1 MQCNKCRRN
10 AVLFQEYSGQHL
22 CEQHFEADVEGKAKH
37 EIRKHQWMIPG
48 DHIAV
53 ALSGNQSSS
62 ALLYFLKKLTSNRR
76 DIRVSA
82 ISLDEGINGY
92 RDPAYAMRIAELLDT
107 ECIMGSFQENFGITA
122 DEITHTKGIALSC
135 TYCRVL
141 RNFLL
146 NRIAME
152 HGITKLAF
160 GYTLDEGAVS
170 LLKNVL
176 QGNPDILVRSERA
189 ARGKIPRIRPFLSVP
204 LKEVAL
210 YADLH
215 VTGCDQSRCPYNNK
229 PFEEDMQA
237 MLNKFAIRHPAT
249 KYALLSLE
257 KNLASACVSMAD
269 SIPSCEQC
277 GELSDGICHCCRII
291 DEVTANGS

>member
-22 CEQHFEADVEGKAKH
+22 CEQHFEADVEAKAKH
-37 EIRKHQWMIPG
+37 EIRRNRWMIPG

-53 ALSGNQSSS
+53 ALSGDQRSS

-76 DIRVSA
+76 DIRISA
-82 ISLDEGINGY
+82 ISLDEGITGY

-107 ECIMGSFQENFGITA
+107 ECIMGSFQESFGITV
-122 DEITHTKGIALSC
+122 DEIAHSKGIALSC

-146 NRIAME
+146 NRIARE

-160 GYTLDEGAVS
+160 GHTLDEGAVWG
-170 LLKNVL
+170 LKNVL
-176 QGNPDILVRSERA
+176 LGIPEILVSSERA

-204 LKEVAL
+204 HKEIAL
-210 YADLH
+210 YADYH
-215 VTGCDQSRCPYNNK
+215 VKGCDQSRCPYHNT
-229 PFEEDMQA
+229 PFEEDVQM
-237 MLNKFAIRHPAT
+237 MLNEFTIRHPAT

-257 KNLASACVSMAD
+257 KNLAGACVSLAD
-269 SIPSCEQC
+269 SVPSCQQC
-277 GELSDGICHCCRII
+277 GEPTDGICQGCRII
-291 DEVTANGS
+291 NEVTAHGS

>member
-22 CEQHFEADVEGKAKH
+22 CEQHFEADVEAKAKH
-37 EIRKHQWMIPG
+37 EIRRHQWMIPG

-53 ALSGNQSSS
+53 ALSGDPSSS
-62 ALLYFLKKLTSNRR
+62 ALLYFLKKLTSDRR
-76 DIRVSA
+76 DISISA
-82 ISLDEGINGY
+82 ISLDEGITGY
-92 RDPAYAMRIAELLDT
+92 YDPAHAMRIAELLDT
-107 ECIMGSFQENFGITA
+107 ECIMGSFQENFGITV
-122 DEITHTKGIALSC
+122 DEIAHIKGITHSC

-146 NRIAME
+146 NRIAVE
-152 HGITKLAF
+152 HGVTKLAM
-160 GYTLDEGAVS
+160 GDNLDDVAVS
-170 LLKNVL
+170 VLKNAL
-176 QGNPDILVRSERA
+176 QGNPEILVRLERA

-215 VTGCDQSRCPYNNK
+215 VKGCDQSRCPYNNK
-229 PFEEDMQA
+229 PFEEEMQA
-237 MLNKFAIRHPAT
+237 VLNEFTIRHPAT

-257 KNLASACVSMAD
+257 KNLAGACVSMAD
-269 SIPSCEQC
+269 LIPSCQQC
-277 GELSDGICHCCRII
+277 GEPTNGICQNCRII
-291 DEVTANGS
+291 NEVTAHGT

>member
-1 MQCNKCRRN
+1 MLCKKCRRN

-22 CEQHFEADVEGKAKH
+22 CEQHIEADVEAKAKH
-37 EIRKHQWMIPG
+37 EIRRHQWMIPG
-48 DHIAV
+48 DHIGV
-53 ALSGNQSSS
+53 ALSGDQSSS

-76 DIRVSA
+76 DIRISA
-82 ISLDEGINGY
+82 ISLDEGITGY

-107 ECIMGSFQENFGITA
+107 ECIMGSFQESFGMTL
-122 DEITHTKGIALSC
+122 DEISHTKGIALSC
-135 TYCRVL
+135 PYCHVL

-160 GYTLDEGAVS
+160 GHTLDEGAESV
-170 LLKNVL
+170 LKNVL
-176 QGNPDILVRSERA
+176 QGIPENLISSERA
-189 ARGKIPRIRPFLSVP
+189 AKGKIPRIRPFHSVP
-204 LKEVAL
+204 HKEVAL

-215 VTGCDQSRCPYNNK
+215 IKRCDQSHCPYNNK
-229 PFEEDMQA
+229 PFEENVRA
-237 MLNKFAIRHPAT
+237 MLNEFTIRHPAT

-257 KNLASACVSMAD
+257 KNLAGACVSLAD

-277 GELSDGICHCCRII
+277 GEPADDIYQGCRIVA
-291 DEVTANGS
+291 EVTANGT

>member
-53 ALSGNQSSS
+53 ALSGDQSSS
-62 ALLYFLKKLTSNRR
+62 ALLYFLKKLTLNRR
-76 DIRVSA
+76 DIRISA
-82 ISLDEGINGY
+82 ISIDEGITGY
-92 RDPAYAMRIAELLDT
+92 RDPAHAMRIAELLDT
-107 ECIMGSFQENFGITA
+107 ECIIGSFQENFGITA
-122 DEITHTKGIALSC
+122 DEITNTKGIALSC

-160 GYTLDEGAVS
+160 GHTLDEGAVS

-189 ARGKIPRIRPFLSVP
+189 ARRKIPRIRPFLSVP

-215 VTGCDQSRCPYNNK
+215 VKGCDQSRCPYNNK

-237 MLNKFAIRHPAT
+237 MLNKFTIRHPAT

-257 KNLASACVSMAD
+257 KNLAGACVSMAD
-269 SIPSCEQC
+269 SIPSCEKC
-277 GELSDGICHCCRII
+277 GELSDSICHYCRII
-291 DEVTANGS
+291 DEVTENGT